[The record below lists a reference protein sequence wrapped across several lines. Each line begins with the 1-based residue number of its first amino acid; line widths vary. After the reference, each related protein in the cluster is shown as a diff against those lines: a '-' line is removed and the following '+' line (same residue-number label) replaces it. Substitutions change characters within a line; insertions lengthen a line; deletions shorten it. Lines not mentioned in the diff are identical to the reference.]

1 MRAPVMLL
9 LPLLLSA
16 YPAIGKEATGLTM
29 LGPCKSA
36 LHNGNARLS
45 WYCVGAIDTIRLM
58 GNFYR
63 DEYAFCPKKECFNGR
78 DDPRAS
84 PVHATPSANIAQEF
98 RCDRDGFVSDE
109 MAMRTRQEEARFEAT
124 ASHFIELLRLRR

>member
-63 DEYAFCPKKECFNGR
+63 DEYAFCPKKDVSTGEMIHVLVRFMQR
-78 DDPRAS
+78 HPQILPRNFVVIAMAS
-84 PVHATPSANIAQEF
+84 FQTKWPCEHDRKRRGSRRQQATSSNY
-98 RCDRDGFVSDE
+98 
-109 MAMRTRQEEARFEAT
+109 
-124 ASHFIELLRLRR
+124 